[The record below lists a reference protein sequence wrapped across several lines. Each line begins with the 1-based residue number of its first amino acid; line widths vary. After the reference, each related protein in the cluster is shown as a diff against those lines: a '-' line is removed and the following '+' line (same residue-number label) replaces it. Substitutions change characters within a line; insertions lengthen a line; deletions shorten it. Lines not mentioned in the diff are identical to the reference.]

1 MRFYA
6 PINFKPEG
14 WGGRANNGNLIVK
27 SVPRVEFSILSD
39 VPRVGNLIIRDRG
52 LKAI

>member
-6 PINFKPEG
+6 PINVKPEG
-14 WGGRANNGNLIVK
+14 GCRANNGNLIVK
-27 SVPRVEFSILSD
+27 SVQRVEFSILSD